1 MSSTNNRTILLKK
14 MMAVAGLIWFT
25 YLIYHLFSVLIFHA
39 GEAAFN
45 AFYTWFNSSWIY
57 PVLLAVLGSTIAFHI
72 YVAVTRQLANNKSAG
87 DMRYKKPYPKAIP
100 RVIAWSGAALVFVFI
115 VIHSVQM
122 LTIDIDTT
130 NLYQQMEEIFSNP
143 LMWAVYGLG
152 MLAISA
158 HLQHGLSNVL
168 QTLGICSCQFHKVAW
183 LIVIIIMVGFASI
196 PLSIIL

>member
-1 MSSTNNRTILLKK
+1 

-25 YLIYHLFSVLIFHA
+25 YLIYHLLSVLTFHA
-39 GEAAFN
+39 GEAVFN

-57 PVLLAVLGSTIAFHI
+57 PVLLAVLGSTIVFHI
-72 YVAVTRQLANNKSAG
+72 YVAVTRQLVNNKSVG
-87 DMRYKKPYPKAIP
+87 TTPYKKSYPKAIP
-100 RVIAWSGAALVFVFI
+100 RVIAWSGATLVFLFI

-122 LTIDIDTT
+122 LSIEAT
-130 NLYQQMEEIFSNP
+130 NLYQQMQEIFANP
-143 LMWAVYGLG
+143 LMWVVYGLG

-158 HLQHGLSNVL
+158 HLKHSLSNVL

>member
-1 MSSTNNRTILLKK
+1 MRSTNNRTILLKK

-25 YLIYHLFSVLIFHA
+25 YLIYHLLSVLTFHA
-39 GEAAFN
+39 GEAVFN

-57 PVLLAVLGSTIAFHI
+57 PVLLAVLGSTIVFHI
-72 YVAVTRQLANNKSAG
+72 YVAVTRQLVNNKSVG
-87 DMRYKKPYPKAIP
+87 TTPYKKSYPKAIP
-100 RVIAWSGAALVFVFI
+100 RVIAWSGATLVFLFI

-122 LTIDIDTT
+122 LSIEAT
-130 NLYQQMEEIFSNP
+130 NLYQQMQEIFANP
-143 LMWAVYGLG
+143 LMWVVYGLG

-158 HLQHGLSNVL
+158 HLKHSLSNVL

>member
-14 MMAVAGLIWFT
+14 MMAVAGLIWFV
-25 YLIYHLFSVLIFHA
+25 YLIFHLFSVLTFHA
-39 GEAAFN
+39 GEVAFN
-45 AFYTWFNSSWIY
+45 AFYIWFNSSWIY
-57 PVLLAVLGSTIAFHI
+57 PVLLALLGSTIVFHI
-72 YVAVTRQLANNKSAG
+72 YIAVTRQLANNKSAG
-87 DMRYKKPYPKAIP
+87 DIRYKKSYPKAVP
-100 RVIAWSGAALVFVFI
+100 RIVAWSGAALVFAFI

-130 NLYQQMEEIFSNP
+130 NLYQQMQEIFSDP
-143 LMWAVYGLG
+143 LMWVIYGLG

-196 PLSIIL
+196 PLSIL

>member
-14 MMAVAGLIWFT
+14 MMAVAGLIWFA
-25 YLIYHLFSVLIFHA
+25 YLIYHLLSVLTFHA
-39 GEAAFN
+39 GEEVFN

-57 PVLLAVLGSTIAFHI
+57 PVLLAVLGSTIVFHI
-72 YVAVTRQLANNKSAG
+72 YVAVTRQLANNKSVG
-87 DMRYKKPYPKAIP
+87 TTTYKKSYPKAIP
-100 RVIAWSGAALVFVFI
+100 RVIAWSGAVLVFLFI

-122 LTIDIDTT
+122 LSIDTT
-130 NLYQQMEEIFSNP
+130 NLYQQMEEIFSDP
-143 LMWAVYGLG
+143 WMWAVYGLG
-152 MLAISA
+152 MLAISV

-183 LIVIIIMVGFASI
+183 LIVIVIMAGFASI

>member
-1 MSSTNNRTILLKK
+1 MRSTNNRTILLKK

-25 YLIYHLFSVLIFHA
+25 YLIYHLLSVLTFHA
-39 GEAAFN
+39 GEAVFN

-57 PVLLAVLGSTIAFHI
+57 PVLLAVLGSTIVFHI
-72 YVAVTRQLANNKSAG
+72 YVAVTRQLVNNKSVG
-87 DMRYKKPYPKAIP
+87 TTPYKKSYPKAIP
-100 RVIAWSGAALVFVFI
+100 RVIAWSGATLVFLFI

-122 LTIDIDTT
+122 LFIEAT
-130 NLYQQMEEIFSNP
+130 NLYQQMQEIFANP
-143 LMWAVYGLG
+143 LMWVVYGLG

-158 HLQHGLSNVL
+158 HLKHSLSNVL

>member
-25 YLIYHLFSVLIFHA
+25 YLIYHLFSVLTFHT
-39 GEAAFN
+39 GEVAFN

-57 PVLLAVLGSTIAFHI
+57 PVLLALLGSTIVFHI

-87 DMRYKKPYPKAIP
+87 DTRYKKSYPKAIP
-100 RVIAWSGAALVFVFI
+100 RVIAWSGAALVFAFI

-130 NLYQQMEEIFSNP
+130 NLYQQMEEIFSDP
-143 LMWAVYGLG
+143 LMLAIYGLG

>member
-25 YLIYHLFSVLIFHA
+25 YLIYHLFSVLTFHA
-39 GEAAFN
+39 GEAVFN
-45 AFYTWFNSSWIY
+45 AFYAWFNSSWVY
-57 PVLLAVLGSTIAFHI
+57 PVLLALLGLTIVFHI
-72 YVAVTRQLANNKSAG
+72 YVAVTRQLSNNKSAG
-87 DMRYKKPYPKAIP
+87 DTRYKQSYPKATP
-100 RVIAWSGAALVFVFI
+100 RVVAWSGAALVFAFI

-130 NLYQQMEEIFSNP
+130 NLYQQMEKIFSEP
-143 LMWAVYGLG
+143 LMWAIYGLG